1 MSTTSVSYSA
11 ERTYS
16 LLSES
21 LPPGFLPFE
30 IFSRD
35 FSLGGTSTEKPHPGT
50 VNLSQTMHR
59 NVSEGM
65 KLLLD
70 ADQKVLEGLKQFIPA
85 LAEWVPK
92 LKARLEHGGR
102 IFLVG
107 AGSSGRVAVDLAAKC
122 KNGSV
127 IGTIAGGDSAMIAA
141 REGFEDSE
149 NEGKEALKNYS
160 IQPIDTVVLISGS
173 GSSSFNVGCGHFVAD
188 RGAQVLYFYNSK
200 TIPTRTEELFKRIRN
215 PAIPL
220 ELDIGPQAIAGS
232 TRLQAATLA
241 ECCLGVLLGS
251 LFLSED
257 YPEKLLKNMEEG
269 LKEIASHL
277 ETTALFAEAER
288 DVFSDTRSNFRQ
300 LTDVSEQG
308 YVTFLTHG
316 NVIREVLIDA
326 TETSPTFSTQT
337 INRENERGKKRA
349 EFRAYMVS
357 EDNQEAWNALIGRQV
372 DPQDANLYLLAHQ
385 AKGDH
390 SFDKRPTGKGNLTI
404 GVVKTDGGPLPE
416 EFLQILQAQEGKV
429 GLIVLSSGAK
439 PANLP
444 EGDLHLV
451 YENVPQDSFG
461 ITQTVLLKQTLNLIS
476 NSSMVLMNKV
486 LGNQMIDVLA
496 SNNKLI
502 DRVLRMVKYY
512 SRENSLS
519 DEELYHL
526 ITHVQA
532 KKKAR
537 EADGIYT
544 PSIVKMVLT
553 MLSNKKG
560 VDHFEEISRELLA
573 NQELVDA

>member
-1 MSTTSVSYSA
+1 
-11 ERTYS
+11 
-16 LLSES
+16 
-21 LPPGFLPFE
+21 
-30 IFSRD
+30 
-35 FSLGGTSTEKPHPGT
+35 
-50 VNLSQTMHR
+50 
-59 NVSEGM
+59 
-65 KLLLD
+65 
-70 ADQKVLEGLKQFIPA
+70 
-85 LAEWVPK
+85 
-92 LKARLEHGGR
+92 
-102 IFLVG
+102 
-107 AGSSGRVAVDLAAKC
+107 
-122 KNGSV
+122 
-127 IGTIAGGDSAMIAA
+127 
-141 REGFEDSE
+141 
-149 NEGKEALKNYS
+149 
-160 IQPIDTVVLISGS
+160 
-173 GSSSFNVGCGHFVAD
+173 
-188 RGAQVLYFYNSK
+188 
-200 TIPTRTEELFKRIRN
+200 
-215 PAIPL
+215 
-220 ELDIGPQAIAGS
+220 
-232 TRLQAATLA
+232 
-241 ECCLGVLLGS
+241 
-251 LFLSED
+251 
-257 YPEKLLKNMEEG
+257 
-269 LKEIASHL
+269 
-277 ETTALFAEAER
+277 
-288 DVFSDTRSNFRQ
+288 
-300 LTDVSEQG
+300 
-308 YVTFLTHG
+308 
-316 NVIREVLIDA
+316 
-326 TETSPTFSTQT
+326 
-337 INRENERGKKRA
+337 
-349 EFRAYMVS
+349 MVS

-537 EADGIYT
+537 EQMGST
-544 PSIVKMVLT
+544 HPL
-553 MLSNKKG
+553 LSKW
-560 VDHFEEISRELLA
+560 F
-573 NQELVDA
+573 